1 MNDPQLLVSTDWLE
15 KHLNAPDLRILDASL
30 VLPGDPRDCRA
41 EYEACHIPGARY
53 FDINDI
59 ADSRSELPHMVPP
72 VEKFIS
78 KMRAMGIG
86 DGHRVVI
93 YDSNDALFSA
103 ARAWWMFKL
112 FGKNDVA
119 ILDGGL
125 QKWQNEGRPVADMP
139 PILRDRHFTARHNAA
154 LVRNVTQ
161 VASALKLGDAQIVDA
176 RAPARFAGEADE
188 PREGMR
194 KGRIPGSKNVYYK
207 DLTGPRGT
215 LLPPEDIREIFE
227 DEGVDLGKPIILT
240 CGSGVTACVLAHALE
255 RIGHRNWSVY
265 DGSWSEWGMY
275 DELAIETGW

>member
-1 MNDPQLLVSTDWLE
+1 MEKKQFMASTEWLE
-15 KHLNAPDLRILDASL
+15 KHLNAPDLRVLDASL

-41 EYEACHIPGARY
+41 EYEACHIPRARF

-59 ADSRSELPHMVPP
+59 ADSRSELPHMVPL

-78 KMRAMGIG
+78 RMRAMGIG

-93 YDSNDALFSA
+93 YDTNDALFSA

-125 QKWQNEGRPVADMP
+125 PKWLREGRPVEDTLPM
-139 PILRDRHFTARHNAA
+139 LRDRHFTARRNAA
-154 LVRNVTQ
+154 LVRDVTQ
-161 VASALKLGDAQIVDA
+161 VAASLKLADAQIVDA
-176 RAPARFAGEADE
+176 RSPARFAGEAE
-188 PREGMR
+188 ELREGVR

-207 DLTGPRGT
+207 DLTGPKGT
-215 LLPPEDIREIFE
+215 LLPLDEIREIF
-227 DEGVDLGKPIILT
+227 DDAGIDLDKPIILT

-255 RIGHRNWSVY
+255 RLGHRQWSVY

-275 DELAIETGW
+275 EELAIEAGW

>member
-112 FGKNDVA
+112 FGKDDVA

>member
-15 KHLNAPDLRILDASL
+15 KHLNAPDLRIVDASL

-78 KMRAMGIG
+78 RMRAMGIG

-112 FGKNDVA
+112 FGKDDVA

-125 QKWQNEGRPVADMP
+125 QKWQKEGRPVADMP

-188 PREGMR
+188 PREGVR

>member
-15 KHLNAPDLRILDASL
+15 KHLNAPDIRVLDASL
-30 VLPGDPRDCRA
+30 VLPGDPRDVRA
-41 EYEACHIPGARY
+41 EYAACHIPGARF

-93 YDSNDALFSA
+93 YDTNDALFSA

-125 QKWQNEGRPVADMP
+125 QKWQREGRPTEDMP
-139 PILRDRHFTARHNAA
+139 PMLRDRHFTARRNAA
-154 LVRNVTQ
+154 LVRDVTQ
-161 VASALKLGDAQIVDA
+161 VASAHKLGNAQIVDA
-176 RAPARFAGEADE
+176 RAPARFAGEAE
-188 PREGMR
+188 EVRKGVR

-207 DLTGPRGT
+207 DLTGPQGT
-215 LLPPEDIREIFE
+215 LLPLDEIREIFE
-227 DEGVDLGKPIILT
+227 DEGVDLTKPIILT

-255 RIGHRNWSVY
+255 RLGHKNWSVY

-275 DELAIETGW
+275 NELAVDTGW